1 MSIQRYFPCWCIPAG
16 LFLCLIC
23 LFVSYFHII
32 MEIWQMAMRFVGMV
46 ISQPLAAYDFVVNF
60 VGNGMIC
67 CDTRKKPPTR
77 RVGGS
82 SDYCVAPQ
90 ILQICPW
97 LTVSL

>member
-1 MSIQRYFPCWCIPAG
+1 M
-16 LFLCLIC
+16 
-23 LFVSYFHII
+23 V
-32 MEIWQMAMRFVGMV
+32 MRFVGMV

-67 CDTRKKPPTR
+67 CDTRKKLPYPEGR
-77 RVGGS
+77 GVS

-90 ILQICPW
+90 TEQICPW